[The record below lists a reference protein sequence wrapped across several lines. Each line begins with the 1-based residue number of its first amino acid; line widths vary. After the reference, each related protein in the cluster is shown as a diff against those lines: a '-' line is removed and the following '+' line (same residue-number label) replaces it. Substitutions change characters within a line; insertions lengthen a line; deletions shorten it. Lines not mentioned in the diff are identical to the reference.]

1 MSESFSVDQLID
13 WSTTLITEVLNSRM
27 ALTDNF
33 ESREPVD
40 NLSLKHN
47 VILSLACK
55 SWTLCWQC
63 FLKRLLSICRNL
75 KSPSLTITM
84 QEHVHGTAWH
94 VADGYFS
101 RPVPLASSIS
111 GIPVWGSVVKAVT
124 MWHSASFLIHLIFLC
139 TDFQLVPLDHIRCIV
154 SQ

>member
-27 ALTDNF
+27 ALTDDF

-47 VILSLACK
+47 VILSPACK

-111 GIPVWGSVVKAVT
+111 GIPVWRVCCEGCHNVAFSILLNPPDFPLHWFPARSTGS
-124 MWHSASFLIHLIFLC
+124 H
-139 TDFQLVPLDHIRCIV
+139 
-154 SQ
+154 